1 MKRLICILA
10 IASAAALAQPT
21 PQYVRR
27 SGDPILDKGG
37 QVFNVKAYGAKGDQV
52 TDDTAALNSALAAAK
67 AARGRLYFP
76 CGIYSTTTGLET
88 DTITSFTIEGANIDC
103 AYISYT
109 GTANVTGV
117 LRVFSDPTHASYV
130 VENNIR
136 DLSIVGNAH
145 VTVADLYM
153 AWPTG
158 SNVRNVRGLGAN
170 GTTGACFAF
179 DNGVNNFYESLGC
192 NRLEGGADNT
202 PWPTTTGWP
211 YDARPHDG
219 IDVLNTAGSGGGTV
233 PTLLINASVSDVSG
247 TALNV
252 TPNTSMMYIS
262 GCQISVN
269 GQSLHQSGGNVHID
283 SCLLEAGTNPD
294 VIDGGQ
300 STYTNDLFTGA
311 GLTISGNQNIFR
323 GGQLAIPTITITS
336 AAQQTVFDGATIPN
350 SVVVNDSSNTTVYR
364 NIYDYGN
371 STGRLNFPNVL
382 ETSIP
387 TWGSDPMFRE
397 NISFNIT
404 SGAITVLPNKLTT
417 GKSWKAIFIGNWSC
431 GGTQNNI
438 APFLELTDTA
448 NVATVCGNTLTFTI
462 SAGGYF
468 QVVGSTSTLG
478 FTGQI
483 YLIPRMSSPGTGG
496 AVGMQLAD
504 GIIVPSVQIAS
515 GTAMT
520 ANHGT
525 GTSVQHSDGTGASGN
540 LARYAADGSVTDAGV
555 AATAVAQLPAWHS
568 AACNSTDGAACVK
581 FTGQTGIINTTTL
594 FTVPASGACSNSQY
608 RLSTNIYIVS
618 NPVASVTIFAN
629 TTLPEHGGNQFVGA
643 NGSTAAANV
652 NFTNTTTAI
661 LNAGSNVVFSTSLS
675 AGTTWPTYDVSWT
688 LECLN

>member
-27 SGDPILDKGG
+27 SGDPILDRGG

-88 DTITSFTIEGANIDC
+88 DTVTSFTIEGANIDC

-438 APFLELTDTA
+438 APILELTDTA
-448 NVATVCGNTLTFTI
+448 NVTNVCGNTLTFTI
-462 SAGGYF
+462 NGGGYF
-468 QVVGSTSTLG
+468 QVVGSTSTIG
-478 FTGQI
+478 YTGQI
-483 YLIPRMSSPGTGG
+483 YLIPRMSNPGTGG

-504 GIIVPSVQIAS
+504 GIIIPSVQVAN
-515 GTAMT
+515 GTAIT
-520 ANHGT
+520 DNHGT
-525 GTSVQHSDGTGASGN
+525 GTSVQHSDGTGTSGN
-540 LARYAADGSVTDAGV
+540 LAKYSADGSVTNGPPIAGAGAAV
-555 AATAVAQLPAWHS
+555 ATGPNSGTVSGNFAKYSDTSGTQADSGLAVTSVPQKVNYCGTTTTCANTLQASPRIVFGTATLSSGTAVIASITAWS
-568 AACNSTDGAACVK
+568 STSSYACTGTD
-581 FTGQTGIINTTTL
+581 QT
-594 FTVPASGACSNSQY
+594 
-608 RLSTNIYIVS
+608 
-618 NPVASVTIFAN
+618 
-629 TTLPEHGGNQFVGA
+629 
-643 NGSTAAANV
+643 TAAAV
-652 NFTNTTTAI
+652 KIANTSTTSI
-661 LNAGSNVVFSTSLS
+661 TITGTSTDVVAYTCI
-675 AGTTWPTYDVSWT
+675 GR
-688 LECLN
+688 